1 MEPTLVI
8 AATSLLGLGLVAA
21 ALLRAWE
28 GWLALKRRELDA
40 VANGRRDPDDT
51 RGVAPMPYTDVFGRK
66 RYRNVEVNIDEETL
80 QKIAEQTGGQYFRAD
95 SQKKLR
101 EIYDKIDEM
110 EKTEVEVERYFNYD
124 EWFPF
129 LVVAGLALLLLELIL
144 ANTVWLKLP

>member
-51 RGVAPMPYTDVFGRK
+51 RGVAPITLADMRERIRK
-66 RYRNVEVNIDEETL
+66 
-80 QKIAEQTGGQYFRAD
+80 
-95 SQKKLR
+95 
-101 EIYDKIDEM
+101 
-110 EKTEVEVERYFNYD
+110 
-124 EWFPF
+124 
-129 LVVAGLALLLLELIL
+129 LEAL
-144 ANTVWLKLP
+144 ANGIDL

>member
-51 RGVAPMPYTDVFGRK
+51 RGVAPITLADMRERIRK
-66 RYRNVEVNIDEETL
+66 LEA
-80 QKIAEQTGGQYFRAD
+80 IASG
-95 SQKKLR
+95 
-101 EIYDKIDEM
+101 I
-110 EKTEVEVERYFNYD
+110 
-124 EWFPF
+124 
-129 LVVAGLALLLLELIL
+129 EL
-144 ANTVWLKLP
+144 

>member
-51 RGVAPMPYTDVFGRK
+51 RGVAPITLADMRERIRK
-66 RYRNVEVNIDEETL
+66 LEA
-80 QKIAEQTGGQYFRAD
+80 IANGVD
-95 SQKKLR
+95 L
-101 EIYDKIDEM
+101 
-110 EKTEVEVERYFNYD
+110 
-124 EWFPF
+124 
-129 LVVAGLALLLLELIL
+129 
-144 ANTVWLKLP
+144 